1 MPLLPGTSVNL
12 TRPHSGCAPP
22 ASAEAWSSPRRRPA
36 SRRRKPGWKA
46 RPCTPLLV
54 PQRSPQIVGHSAIN
68 GSKRLWADLQRHAG
82 ALRRWLPRSWRGGR
96 EGSFVLNSR
105 DSMDEQTEPR
115 LAEVRRVTMMSGR
128 MTLARSRINPEAAA
142 ANMGV
147 DVRTYNMLMDLQH
160 RDITPEDYETLRRLD
175 SSIKPKTLSRSALEK
190 AAPRWRIGPC
200 EPRAGEEAQLPRCHS
215 RSCMAGENCCIC
227 LESFSFG
234 DCVRRLPCKHIFHEH
249 CIDEWLTHCSDI
261 CPEDGL
267 PVLAADHALK

>member
-1 MPLLPGTSVNL
+1 
-12 TRPHSGCAPP
+12 
-22 ASAEAWSSPRRRPA
+22 
-36 SRRRKPGWKA
+36 
-46 RPCTPLLV
+46 
-54 PQRSPQIVGHSAIN
+54 
-68 GSKRLWADLQRHAG
+68 
-82 ALRRWLPRSWRGGR
+82 
-96 EGSFVLNSR
+96 
-105 DSMDEQTEPR
+105 
-115 LAEVRRVTMMSGR
+115 MMSGR